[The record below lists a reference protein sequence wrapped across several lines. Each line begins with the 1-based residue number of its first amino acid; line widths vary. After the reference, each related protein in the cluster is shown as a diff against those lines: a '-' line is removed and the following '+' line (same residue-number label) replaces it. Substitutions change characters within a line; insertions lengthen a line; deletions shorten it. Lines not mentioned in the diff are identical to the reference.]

1 MGLALD
7 VIELGVVFRLDLSY
21 YILHTHIHTHTHT
34 HTHTHI
40 YIYIYIFL
48 NTLIE
53 NLYNVK
59 ELRSKYILLN
69 NVGSDKREV
78 LMPHTSAQLCAQLA
92 HVASCAQSCALVCG
106 TRIFRDKKVGKMLK
120 SPYGGGMILTLTKML
135 EKLLKNTITLR

>member
-1 MGLALD
+1 MCLALD
-7 VIELGVVFRLDLSY
+7 EIDLGVVFRLDLSY
-21 YILHTHIHTHTHT
+21 YILHTHTHTH
-34 HTHTHI
+34 
-40 YIYIYIFL
+40 IYIFL
-48 NTLIE
+48 NTLIK

-78 LMPHTSAQLCAQLA
+78 LVPQTSAQLA
-92 HVASCAQSCALVCG
+92 HVASCALVCG

>member
-1 MGLALD
+1 MCLALD
-7 VIELGVVFRLDLSY
+7 VIDLGVVFRLDLSY
-21 YILHTHIHTHTHT
+21 YILHTHTHT

-40 YIYIYIFL
+40 YIYIFFFF

-78 LMPHTSAQLCAQLA
+78 LMPHTNAQLCAQLA
-92 HVASCAQSCALVCG
+92 HVASCG
-106 TRIFRDKKVGKMLK
+106 
-120 SPYGGGMILTLTKML
+120 
-135 EKLLKNTITLR
+135 